1 MNNENTILIADDSE
15 LNRDFLVE
23 LLKEQYDILEAA
35 DGKQA
40 IEVLEDKGS
49 IISVV
54 ILSINLPVMDGYEVL
69 RVMKQK
75 RYMPSIPVIV
85 TTTDRKSVV

>member
-49 IISVV
+49 IISAV

-85 TTTDRKSVV
+85 TTTDGDEE

>member
-75 RYMPSIPVIV
+75 RYMPSL
-85 TTTDRKSVV
+85 RRSAL